1 MSNFSTEERFHEKLK
16 SILAE
21 LSKAR
26 DPVAFF
32 ETLRDAT
39 SFIRTEAGSSTDHT
53 RWISSLQ
60 TSSTLSPDAKVGLSL
75 ACAPI
80 FGKPLLPAKDL
91 GGEKSSFMWSFLIPV
106 TVQLS
111 DDIDLSSVQLSQA
124 HFDIEQFV
132 SILDSCDFLS
142 EEASV
147 RGFFVP
153 FQREDFVNWGP
164 ENLALTLVRSE
175 IQDAASPKPL
185 PVAFSDDTPAYSAV
199 TFYFLMAAVM
209 PANTSSTL
217 IKSGPDTAFGEKI
230 AVYVEHGLKKAGL
243 APTQITVCS
252 PCHLSKAFM
261 LCAEPNMSA
270 LVKNIETAKRLLGI
284 KAVRVRQPM
293 PGLVEVVG
301 YDSDNRAHLVAPTQ
315 LMVESLELFMDSLS
329 GPLETLGLECKGRA
343 KPALSLVSRT
353 LQ

>member
-1 MSNFSTEERFHEKLK
+1 MSNISTEERFQEKLK

-21 LSKAR
+21 MSRAK

-32 ETLRDAT
+32 ETLREVT
-39 SFIRTEAGSSTDHT
+39 SFLRTEASSSSEHT
-53 RWISSLQ
+53 RWISNLHS
-60 TSSTLSPDAKVGLSL
+60 SSTLSPDAKVALSL

-91 GGEKSSFMWSFLIPV
+91 GLDKSSFMWSFLIPV

-111 DDIDLSSVQLSQA
+111 DEVELTPVELSQS
-124 HFDIEQFV
+124 HFNLEDFV
-132 SILDSCDFLS
+132 SILDDCDFLTK
-142 EEASV
+142 EASV

-153 FQREDFVNWGP
+153 FQREDFLNWGP

-175 IQDAASPKPL
+175 IQDTASPKPL
-185 PVAFSDDTPAYSAV
+185 PVAFSDDTPAYSSV
-199 TFYFLMAAVM
+199 TFYFLMAAVL
-209 PANTSSTL
+209 PAKTDTTL
-217 IKSGPDTAFGEKI
+217 IKSSPDAGFGEKI
-230 AVYVEHGLKKAGL
+230 ALYVENGLKSAGL
-243 APTQITVCS
+243 QPTQITVCT

-270 LVKNIETAKRLLGI
+270 LVKNIETAKRLLEV
-284 KAVRVRQPM
+284 KSVRVRQPM

-301 YDSDNRAHLVAPTQ
+301 YDEQNKAHLIAPAQ
-315 LMVESLELFMDSLS
+315 LMVESMDLFMDSLS
-329 GPLETLGLECKGRA
+329 GPLKALGLDCKGKA
-343 KPALSLVSRT
+343 KPSLSLVSRT

>member
-16 SILAE
+16 SILSD
-21 LSKAR
+21 LSKAA

-39 SFIRTEAGSSTDHT
+39 SFIRAQAGSSAEHT

-60 TSSTLSPDAKVGLSL
+60 SSSTLNPGAKVGLSL

-111 DDIDLSSVQLSQA
+111 DDIDLSSVQLNQS
-124 HFDIEQFV
+124 HFEIDDFV

-175 IQDAASPKPL
+175 IQDEVSPKPL
-185 PVAFSDDTPAYSAV
+185 PIAFSDETPAYSAV
-199 TFYFLMAAVM
+199 TLYFLMAAVM
-209 PANTSSTL
+209 PSNTNSTL
-217 IKSGPDTAFGEKI
+217 IKSGPDSIFGEKVAI
-230 AVYVEHGLKKAGL
+230 YVEQGLKKAGL
-243 APTQITVCS
+243 IPTQITVCS

-270 LVKNIETAKRLLGI
+270 LLKNIETAKRLLQI
-284 KAVRVRQPM
+284 TAIRVRQPM

-301 YDSDNRAHLVAPTQ
+301 YDSSNRAHLVAPTQ

-329 GPLETLGLECKGRA
+329 GPLQSMGLECRGRA